1 MQPKP
6 LNGIRV
12 LELGQLIAGPFAGN
26 MLAYF
31 GAQTIKVEPPG
42 RGDPLRA
49 WRVLHNGTSYWWR
62 SIARNKKCITL
73 NLKDPR
79 GREIAR
85 RLALRSDVLLENF
98 RPGTLEGWG
107 LDPLRLRRENPGLIT
122 ARISGFGQTGPYA
135 KQPGF
140 ASACEG
146 YGGFRYV
153 NGHPGEAPVRPNL
166 SLGDTLAALHAVI
179 GVLLAL
185 VSRERNNSDGQ
196 EVDVAIYESV
206 FNVLEG
212 VVAEYSGAG
221 VVREPSGTTL
231 TGIVPTNTYRCADA
245 KYVVIGGNG
254 DSIFKRLMCAAG
266 RDDLANDPRL
276 ADNPGRVANQQEIDA
291 AIGAWTA
298 TRTSRNVLA
307 ALREADVPCGP
318 IYSVADMFA
327 DPHFAAR
334 ELFESVQVDGQ
345 DLQLPAIVPKLS
357 TTPGATDWA
366 GPALGAH
373 NDEVLQGLL
382 GMSQDEVDDLR
393 GDGIV

>member
-1 MQPKP
+1 MTVQPKP

-146 YGGFRYV
+146 YGGFR
-153 NGHPGEAPVRPNL
+153 
-166 SLGDTLAALHAVI
+166 
-179 GVLLAL
+179 
-185 VSRERNNSDGQ
+185 
-196 EVDVAIYESV
+196 
-206 FNVLEG
+206 
-212 VVAEYSGAG
+212 
-221 VVREPSGTTL
+221 
-231 TGIVPTNTYRCADA
+231 
-245 KYVVIGGNG
+245 
-254 DSIFKRLMCAAG
+254 
-266 RDDLANDPRL
+266 
-276 ADNPGRVANQQEIDA
+276 
-291 AIGAWTA
+291 
-298 TRTSRNVLA
+298 
-307 ALREADVPCGP
+307 
-318 IYSVADMFA
+318 
-327 DPHFAAR
+327 
-334 ELFESVQVDGQ
+334 
-345 DLQLPAIVPKLS
+345 
-357 TTPGATDWA
+357 
-366 GPALGAH
+366 
-373 NDEVLQGLL
+373 
-382 GMSQDEVDDLR
+382 
-393 GDGIV
+393 

>member
-1 MQPKP
+1 
-6 LNGIRV
+6 
-12 LELGQLIAGPFAGN
+12 
-26 MLAYF
+26 
-31 GAQTIKVEPPG
+31 
-42 RGDPLRA
+42 
-49 WRVLHNGTSYWWR
+49 
-62 SIARNKKCITL
+62 
-73 NLKDPR
+73 
-79 GREIAR
+79 
-85 RLALRSDVLLENF
+85 
-98 RPGTLEGWG
+98 
-107 LDPLRLRRENPGLIT
+107 
-122 ARISGFGQTGPYA
+122 
-135 KQPGF
+135 
-140 ASACEG
+140 
-146 YGGFRYV
+146 GFRYV